1 MRKSLS
7 LMLSAALT
15 LGSVATSYAAPLAK
29 KAGGLSPESK
39 VAAKAMQA
47 GADKGKLTIANPK
60 LIKTAT
66 SKVAGLRE
74 VKSQLQAKKKTALRS
89 ATAAQRAVAANINLR
104 GEVIYADSWEEANYG
119 MYTVPAAPSASFDL
133 VAPLEAGYIYGSVDN
148 GDGRYYGVN
157 YQSFMGIIDIISVDV
172 YDTDSWELLDTKD
185 ASYDVMSLGAAL
197 DPTTGDIYGVFYA
210 VEGEALVKKWAKAD
224 YENVTSI
231 PIADFS
237 LDVISVGA
245 DNNGQF
251 YAVGQDMIL
260 YKIDK
265 ATGET
270 EAVGPVELPAQYAAG
285 GCVNTS
291 NNTYLQ
297 AYCTDDA
304 SGLVEIDLA
313 TGESTNLY
321 EFSDGEQV
329 VGLYIA
335 KPAAEDKAPAAPQLE
350 VTCENGAMAV
360 QVKLTMPTTLF
371 DGTPAAGQT
380 FSYSVLADGEE
391 IMTGS
396 ALAGAEVSETVDIS
410 TSGVV
415 SFAATASNATGA
427 SPKAK
432 ASCYVGKGTPAAP
445 QNVNL
450 TWASNT
456 ATLTWDAVTT
466 ASDGGYINPADVTYT
481 VLDSEGQ
488 MLAEGITAT
497 TYTKEEK
504 INPAQ
509 FRDFCFSVKA
519 VYDGKSSE
527 AVTSNRVGLGNRRP
541 PFAFDMTDPVQF
553 GYHYV
558 LDANDDGKTWKYGSG
573 VTLYSYSGTN
583 NADDW
588 LFSPPLL
595 GYKGHAYKITAH
607 VCGSSY
613 FPERI
618 EILAGTGQT
627 AEKMT
632 ATVVPATVLDTSDE
646 IVLEGWFTP
655 SAAGFFF
662 IGFHAISDADMN
674 QLKLISYEISA
685 PVAGTAPDAV
695 EELSVKRNL
704 ADAFKA
710 DISFKAPSKA
720 VDGSALTGNV
730 KVKVLCGDRLVAE
743 PSLAPGESTSLQDA
757 VSTTATY
764 TYTIIPVNADG
775 QEGKSKSASALI
787 GASQPAAPTGAV
799 GVLSGNTL
807 KVSWDPVN
815 VDVDGEPISAD
826 HVTYNVWTVEGRY
839 LGEVINETPLTA
851 TNFSFDIEVPETQDF
866 VQYAVQAINYDVEG
880 PANGFLVTVGPAYD
894 MPVIYS
900 GEASLETYILGT
912 SGDGSAGLGDS
923 SLGVDPFDGDDYFY
937 IKHAG
942 LGGTMTFMT
951 GKIAV
956 TGESPVVIFREFK
969 VADADINETVVSVL
983 CDGETT
989 ELATFSNADNEAGVW
1004 NKCKVSLA
1012 QFKGKD
1018 VQVFLT
1024 GVCKSHA
1031 YSIYDEISIMD
1042 DVNYDLSAKIAAPKT
1057 VDTGTEFDVVVTV
1070 SNDGAEDADAY
1081 SVNLYRNGEIVDTK
1095 ASQYGLAE
1103 GEKENITFQQTLG
1116 LHDGESAEYKAV
1128 VVYEADENPDNNET
1142 ETVTVARKLS
1152 NLPKVTG
1159 LAGERSEQ
1167 GVSLTWDEIVI
1178 GDAMPTL
1185 VEEGFEEGVSGAQEF
1200 EGWTFLDN
1208 DDVMSGG
1215 IQDVEIPGFTGGESK
1230 CSFLVFEPGASASAG
1245 YQPHSGTKCL
1255 ISLYAIDP
1263 AQNDDWAIS
1272 PVLSGDAQTITFWAA
1287 SCGQYLET
1295 FEMYYT
1301 TMDSTDPADF
1311 VKVGEHA
1318 NIPSEWKQ
1326 YSFEVPEGA
1335 KHFAI
1340 RNVSADKFMLRLDDF
1355 TFTKLD
1361 GFDGELKG
1369 YNVYRDGVK
1378 INDALVAEPSFVDT
1392 EADAEAHTYHVT
1404 AVYDKGESELSEPV
1418 TIDQSGVDAVLAA
1431 GMKVAVEG
1439 KFIVVT
1445 GAAGKLVTINAV
1457 DGKTIH
1463 SAQGDA
1469 RVAVNSAIYLVTVDR
1484 KTVKVIVR

>member
-1 MRKSLS
+1 
-7 LMLSAALT
+7 MLSAALT

-47 GADKGKLTIANPK
+47 GADKGKLTLANPK
-60 LIKTAT
+60 LIKTAS

-89 ATAAQRAVAANINLR
+89 ATAAQRAAAANTDLR
-104 GEVIYADSWEEANYG
+104 GHVLYSPAWGEDVAYGIYK
-119 MYTVPAAPSASFDL
+119 VPATSSGAFDL
-133 VAPLEAGYIYGSVDN
+133 IGPLEDSYIYGSVDN
-148 GDGRYYGVN
+148 GDGRFYGVS
-157 YQSFMGIIDIISVDV
+157 YFSFWGMDFMTLDV
-172 YDTDSWELLDTKD
+172 YDTESWEKISSQSV
-185 ASYDVMSLGAAL
+185 SYDAMSLGAAL
-197 DPTTGDIYGVFYA
+197 DPVTGDIYGVFYA
-210 VEGEALVKKWAKAD
+210 VEGESLKLKWAKAD
-224 YENVTSI
+224 YENATSI
-231 PIADFS
+231 PIADFPFE
-237 LDVISVGA
+237 VISVAA

-251 YAVGQDMIL
+251 YAIGTDMVL
-260 YKIDK
+260 YTIDK

-270 EAVGPVELPAQYAAG
+270 DAVAPVEMPYKYAAG
-285 GCVNTS
+285 GCVNPA
-291 NNTYLQ
+291 NNTYLHT
-297 AYCTDDA
+297 YCTADGA
-304 SGLVEIDLA
+304 GLVEIDLA
-313 TGESTNLY
+313 TGEATNLC
-321 EFSDGEQV
+321 EFPDGEEV
-329 VGLYIA
+329 VGLYIV
-335 KPAAEDKAPAAPQLE
+335 KPAAEDKAPAAPGLE

-371 DGTPAAGQT
+371 DGTPASGQT
-380 FSYSVLADGEE
+380 FSYSVLANGEE
-391 IMTGS
+391 VMAGS
-396 ALAGAEVSETVDIS
+396 ALAGAEVTETVAIS
-410 TSGVV
+410 TTGVV
-415 SFAATASNATGA
+415 SFVATASNATGA

-445 QNVNL
+445 QKVNL
-450 TWASNT
+450 AWAPST

-466 ASDGGYINPADVTYT
+466 ASDGGYINPAEVTYT

-488 MLAEGITAT
+488 MLAEGITT
-497 TYTKEEK
+497 TTFTKEEK
-504 INPAQ
+504 IDNAQ
-509 FRDFCFSVKA
+509 FRDICFSVKA
-519 VYDGKSSE
+519 VYDGKSSA

-553 GYHYV
+553 GYHSV
-558 LDANDDGKTWKYGSG
+558 LDANEDGKTWKYGSG

-583 NADDW
+583 DADDW

-595 GYKGHAYKITAH
+595 GYKDYAYKITAH
-607 VCGSSY
+607 VSGSSY
-613 FPERI
+613 YPERI

-627 AEKMT
+627 VEKMT
-632 ATVVPATVLDTSDE
+632 ATVVPATVVATSE
-646 IVLEGWFTP
+646 MVLEGWFTP

-674 QLKLISYEISA
+674 QLQLLSYEISA
-685 PVAGTAPDAV
+685 PIAGTAPDAV

-704 ADAFKA
+704 PDAFKA
-710 DISFKAPSKA
+710 DISFKAPSKT
-720 VDGSALTGNV
+720 VSGSDITGNV

-743 PSLAPGESTSLQDA
+743 PTLAPGESTSLQDA
-757 VSTTATY
+757 VSATGTY
-764 TYTIIPVNADG
+764 TYTFIPVSADG
-775 QEGKSKSASALI
+775 QEGKSASASALI
-787 GASQPAAPTGAV
+787 GATEPASPTGAV
-799 GVLSGNTL
+799 GALSGNTL
-807 KVSWDPVN
+807 SVSWDPVT
-815 VDVDGEPISAD
+815 VDVYGDPISTD
-826 HVTYNVWTVEGRY
+826 NVKYNVWTVDGGY
-839 LGEVINETPLTA
+839 LGEVINEAPLTA
-851 TNFSFDIEVPETQDF
+851 TNFSFDIDFDIPDPQDF
-866 VQYAVQAINYDVEG
+866 VQYAIQAINYDVEG
-880 PANGFLVTVGPAYD
+880 SAIGCLVAVGPAYD
-894 MPVIYS
+894 MPVVYS
-900 GEASLETYILGT
+900 GEESLDTYILGLT
-912 SGDGSAGLGDS
+912 GSGSAGLGNS

-937 IKHAG
+937 IQHAG
-942 LGGTMTFMT
+942 LGGAKTLMT

-969 VADADINETVVSVL
+969 VADADVNETVVSVL
-983 CDGETT
+983 CDGVKTD
-989 ELATFSNADNEAGVW
+989 LATFSNADNESGVW

-1012 QFKGKD
+1012 QFNGKE

-1024 GVCKSHA
+1024 GICNSHA

-1057 VDTGTEFDVVVTV
+1057 VATDAEFDITVTV
-1070 SNDGAEDADAY
+1070 ANNGAEDADAY

-1103 GEKENITFQQTLG
+1103 GEKENITFKQTLG

-1142 ETVTVARKLS
+1142 ETVSVLRKLS
-1152 NLPKVTG
+1152 SLPKVTG

-1167 GVSLTWDEIVI
+1167 GVSLTWDAIVI
-1178 GDAMPTL
+1178 GEKVPTQ
-1185 VEEGFEEGVSGAQEF
+1185 VTEDFESGEAFAKEF
-1200 EGWTFLDN
+1200 AGWTFVDK
-1208 DDVMSGG
+1208 DESAVGG
-1215 IQDVEIPGFTGGESK
+1215 FQGSDIPGITAGQTLASFFVFNNGVFGGNQT
-1230 CSFLVFEPGASASAG
+1230 FEAN
-1245 YQPHSGTKCL
+1245 SGDSYLAALFRYDGGTV
-1255 ISLYAIDP
+1255 
-1263 AQNDDWAIS
+1263 DDWAIS
-1272 PVLSGDAQTITFWAA
+1272 PQLTGDAQIISFFAKSYSSSYPELIEVWYSTSDANP
-1287 SCGQYLET
+1287 
-1295 FEMYYT
+1295 
-1301 TMDSTDPADF
+1301 DSF
-1311 VKVGEHA
+1311 VKVDEFGSKV
-1318 NIPSEWKQ
+1318 PSDEWTQ
-1326 YSFEVPEGA
+1326 YSAALPAGA
-1335 KHFAI
+1335 KYFAI
-1340 RNVSADKFMLRLDDF
+1340 RSCATDAFMLMIDDV

-1361 GFDGELKG
+1361 GFDGEHKG

-1378 INDALVAEPSFVDT
+1378 LNDAPVAEPSFVDT